1 MSPLDLPIEQA
12 ASSTPSLL
20 SVAIAAAVSVI
31 VFWLG
36 YRLNAAAA
44 QRERQRKAI
53 EDWFRALS
61 KWVDDFGQ
69 PSTTLD
75 YNYNLLTSREIIELS
90 LPRRQRFLAWWMHEM
105 AVAVMDRRMAA
116 SKNLESREKC
126 RPDLNRLLRETGGR
140 LLEWH
145 HRKLKSSDF
154 HVPYKLRAAARSAG
168 MDVQEYADARQLGDY
183 VAPVRMTL
191 RRQWAFQRLLLN
203 PATGMPILD
212 TLKSFI
218 GRKYA
223 LTAYLY
229 SEAAASGSTV
239 RLFYSKLKL
248 LWLEGRLR
256 RVRIRRALRKRR
268 IANRRR
274 QAKLREARK

>member
-1 MSPLDLPIEQA
+1 VSLLDLPVEQV
-12 ASSTPSLL
+12 ASSPPSLL
-20 SVAIAAAVSVI
+20 SVAVAAGVSVI

-61 KWVDDFGQ
+61 KWVDDSGE
-69 PSTTLD
+69 PSRTPE

-90 LPRRQRFLAWWMHEM
+90 LPRRHRFLAWWMHEM
-105 AVAVMDRRMAA
+105 AVAVMDRRLVA
-116 SKNLESREKC
+116 SKSLESREKC
-126 RPDLNRLLRETGGR
+126 RSDLNRLLRETGGR

-154 HVPYKLRAAARSAG
+154 QVPYQLRAAARSAG
-168 MDVQEYADARQLGDY
+168 MNVQEYADARQLGDY

-203 PATGMPILD
+203 PATGMPILEA
-212 TLKSFI
+212 LKSFI

-223 LTAYLY
+223 LNAYLY
-229 SEAAASGSTV
+229 SVAAAAGSTL
-239 RLFYSKLKL
+239 RLSYTKLKL
-248 LWLEGRLR
+248 FGLGRRLR
-256 RVRIRRALRKRR
+256 RLRVRRALRKRR
-268 IANRRR
+268 TATLRR
-274 QAKLREARK
+274 QGQFLAKK